1 LSLTLN
7 LLSFCTPERVKK
19 KEIYQLF
26 KVTADAFNSKMPKFD
41 LKKISSGKILQ
52 EYALFTKEKTDEFI
66 KAYGIDS
73 EKLTGLKNRLYK
85 SSYEMG
91 KEIKK
96 NLKIKNSA
104 EILKVMKLIYKI
116 IKIDFKKYKNGVVI
130 INSCFFSSY
139 YNHDICCVISS
150 LDKGL
155 AAGISGGSN
164 LEFFQRITDGKGC
177 CSAHFDL

>member
-1 LSLTLN
+1 MSLILN
-7 LLSFCTPERVKK
+7 LLSFYTPERVKK

-26 KVTADAFNSKMPKFD
+26 KVTVDAFNLKMPKFD
-41 LKKISSGKILQ
+41 LKKISRGKFLK
-52 EYALFTKEKTDEFI
+52 EYALFTKEKTTKFI
-66 KAYGIDS
+66 KTHGIDS
-73 EKLTGLKNRLYK
+73 EELIELKNRLYE

-96 NLKIKNSA
+96 NLKIKNSG

-116 IKIDFKKYKNGVVI
+116 IKIDFKKGKNGVVI
-130 INSCFFSSY
+130 INNCFFSSY
-139 YNHDICCVISS
+139 YDQDICGVISS

-155 AAGISGGSN
+155 AAGISGGGK
-164 LEFFQRITDGKGC
+164 LEFFQRITDGKDC